1 MKKYLAYFFMSI
13 FSASLIVVLSLS
25 SCSPHPRATTNQ
37 PTTQPMV
44 GEHPST
50 TQPQAST
57 TQPQASTRQA
67 QAQPSGSPQAA
78 TATVKIRNFKFEPAN
93 VTIVEGQTVQFINED
108 EEPHTATST
117 DGFFNSKALDTNQT
131 WNYTAT
137 KPGAFPY
144 ICSVHPFMKGT
155 LTVNPKKN

>member
-1 MKKYLAYFFMSI
+1 MKYLAYFFMSI
-13 FSASLIVVLSLS
+13 FSAFLVVLLSLS
-25 SCSPHPRATTNQ
+25 SCSPHHQATTN
-37 PTTQPMV
+37 QPMV
-44 GEHPST
+44 GEHLPI
-50 TQPQAST
+50 TQPQV
-57 TQPQASTRQA
+57 STRQA
-67 QAQPSGSPQAA
+67 QAQPPGSPQAA

-117 DGFFNSKALDTNQT
+117 DGLFDTKALDTNQS

-137 KPGAFPY
+137 KAGAFPY